1 MSWLEKQLKKALGKI
16 TPQYA
21 DTVTEEWEITK
32 GQDGAV
38 RSLPWSEDGEQLFTA
53 SKPGKVS
60 VEDSALPTGA
70 ATEAKQDTLIAK
82 DFATS
87 AKQDAAKAVLESLV
101 AKDYAT
107 QTTLAAVL
115 AKIIAAPATEAKQD
129 AAKAVLDLLATAA
142 KQDAAKTVLD
152 AIQAAVE
159 GTVDVSVTGSI
170 PEYGP
175 WLHSDAEPTPEFDRA
190 FGVRIEANKTLTVMY
205 WDGTA
210 WEEVA

>member
-38 RSLPWSEDGEQLFTA
+38 RSLPWSADGEQLFTTT
-53 SKPGKVS
+53 KTGKVS
-60 VEDSALPTGA
+60 VADSALPTGA
-70 ATEAKQDTLIAK
+70 ATAAKQDTLIAK
-82 DFATS
+82 DFATA
-87 AKQDAAKAVLESLV
+87 AKQDTAKAVLDALA

-129 AAKAVLDLLATAA
+129 IGNTALADI
-142 KQDAAKTVLD
+142 K
-152 AIQAAVE
+152 AAVE
-159 GTVDVSVTGSI
+159 STM
-170 PEYGP
+170 ELYGADTSTRP
-175 WLHSDAEPTPEFDRA
+175 AADA
-190 FGVRIEANKTLTVMY
+190 VKT
-205 WDGTA
+205 GTA
-210 WEEVA
+210 FIAIDGGAYNATVSDGSEWRDA